1 VAVKVG
7 ELVGGRFELEE
18 LVGEGGM
25 SSVYRAYDSELER
38 RVAVKILHEHYSS
51 DPEYVERFRR
61 EARAIARLSHP
72 NVVTVIDRGEWR
84 GRQYI
89 VFEHVAGENLKAI
102 VAREG
107 PLPLH
112 EALELSIQVGRAL
125 AFAHELGIVHRD
137 VKPHNVLVDA
147 GGTAK
152 VTDFGIA
159 RALDV
164 DDALTQTGTVLGT
177 GLYISPEQARGERG
191 DERSDQYSFGVV
203 MYELLTGD
211 VPYRGDTLMA
221 VAMRHV
227 RDPVPHVREKRPDV
241 PARVDAVVARTMAK
255 QPGDRY
261 PSLDDVVEALERCR
275 LPGPEDTWPVEDDA
289 AQTRVVAP
297 APAPASAPGQQAPR
311 RRRRLRAPIAL
322 AALVALG
329 VIAALV
335 LLGNGVFGLGG
346 DTAEAAVRATAVA
359 DFDPQGGDGEHPET
373 VGRATDGDV
382 ATFWSTEIYR
392 SFDKDGVGIVIE
404 VPRRVR
410 LSRLVVESDTPG
422 FTAMVLAG
430 PELVGRFSGVSDE
443 TQIERRTEIDVDTH
457 GEAFRYYVL
466 WITSLEGSAHVNEVR
481 AFRAA

>member
-25 SSVYRAYDSELER
+25 SSVYRAYDSVLER
-38 RVAVKILHEHYSS
+38 RVAVKILHEHYSA

-102 VAREG
+102 VTREG
-107 PLPLH
+107 PLPVH
-112 EALELSIQVGRAL
+112 EALELSIQIGRAL

-227 RDPVPHVREKRPDV
+227 RDPVPHVREKRPEV

-255 QPGDRY
+255 QPADRY
-261 PSLDDVVEALERCR
+261 SSLEDVVEALERCR

-289 AQTRVVAP
+289 ARTRVVPP
-297 APAPASAPGQQAPR
+297 APEQPAPR
-311 RRRRLRAPIAL
+311 RKRRSGAAIAL

-329 VIAALV
+329 VIGALV
-335 LLGNGVFGLGG
+335 LLGNGLVGLGG

-359 DFDPQGGDGEHPET
+359 DFDPQGGDGEHPGT
-373 VGRATDGDV
+373 VGRATDGDT

-392 SFDKDGVGIVIE
+392 SFAKDGVGIVIE

-430 PELVGRFSGVSDE
+430 PELVGRFSGVSGE
-443 TQIERRTEIDVDTH
+443 TEMGRRTEIAVDTH

-466 WITSLEGSAHVNEVR
+466 WITSLDGSAHVNEAR
-481 AFRAA
+481 AFRAV

>member
-1 VAVKVG
+1 MAVKVG

-25 SSVYRAYDSELER
+25 SSVYRAYDSVLER

-107 PLPLH
+107 PLTVH
-112 EALELSIQVGRAL
+112 DALELSIQVGRAL

-221 VAMRHV
+221 VAMRHA
-227 RDPVPHVREKRPDV
+227 RDPVPHVREKRPEV

-255 QPGDRY
+255 QPSDRY
-261 PSLDDVVEALERCR
+261 PSLEAVVEALERCR
-275 LPGPEDTWPVEDDA
+275 LPGPEDTWPGEDEE
-289 AQTRVVAP
+289 AQTHVVAP
-297 APAPASAPGQQAPR
+297 APERPASR
-311 RRRRLRAPIAL
+311 RRRSRAAIVL
-322 AALVALG
+322 AAVAALG
-329 VIAALV
+329 VVAALV
-335 LLGNGVFGLGG
+335 LLGNGLFGLGG
-346 DTAEAAVRATAVA
+346 ETAEAAVRATAVA
-359 DFDPQGGDGEHPET
+359 DFDRRE
-373 VGRATDGDV
+373 ATE
-382 ATFWSTEIYR
+382 ST
-392 SFDKDGVGIVIE
+392 
-404 VPRRVR
+404 PRRSRARPTASPQLLVDRGLQELREGRRRHRARGSQACR

-422 FTAMVLAG
+422 FTARSSPG
-430 PELVGRFSGVSDE
+430 STLVGSFV
-443 TQIERRTEIDVDTH
+443 T
-457 GEAFRYYVL
+457 
-466 WITSLEGSAHVNEVR
+466 
-481 AFRAA
+481 

>member
-61 EARAIARLSHP
+61 EARAIARLAHP
-72 NVVTVIDRGEWR
+72 NVVTVIDRGEWH

-107 PLPLH
+107 PLPIH

-159 RALDV
+159 RTVDV

-227 RDPVPHVREKRPDV
+227 RDPVPHVREKRPEV

-255 QPGDRY
+255 QPSDRY
-261 PSLDDVVEALERCR
+261 PSLEDVLEALERCR
-275 LPGPEDTWPVEDDA
+275 LPGPDDTWPVDDDE
-289 AQTRVVAP
+289 AQTRLVAS
-297 APAPASAPGQQAPR
+297 APASAPEQPAPR
-311 RRRRLRAPIAL
+311 RKRRSRAPIAL

-359 DFDPQGGDGEHPET
+359 DFDPFGGDGEHPET

-382 ATFWSTEIYR
+382 VTFWSTEVYR
-392 SFDKDGVGIVIE
+392 SFDKDGVGIVLE

-422 FTAMVLAG
+422 FTALVMAG
-430 PELVGRFSGVSDE
+430 PELAGRFTGVSDE
-443 TQIERRTEIDVDTH
+443 TEMGRHTEIDVDTH

-466 WITSLEGSAHVNEVR
+466 WITSLDGSAHVNEVR

>member
-89 VFEHVAGENLKAI
+89 VFEHVAGENLKTV
-102 VAREG
+102 VARDG
-107 PLPLH
+107 PLPVH
-112 EALELSIQVGRAL
+112 EALELSVQVGRAL

-227 RDPVPHVREKRPDV
+227 RDPVPHVREKRPEV
-241 PARVDAVVARTMAK
+241 PARIDAVVARTMGK
-255 QPGDRY
+255 QPSDRY
-261 PSLDDVVEALERCR
+261 PSLEDVVEALERCR
-275 LPGPEDTWPVEDDA
+275 LPGPEDTWPVEADG
-289 AQTRVVAP
+289 AQTHVVP
-297 APAPASAPGQQAPR
+297 PASGQPAPR
-311 RRRRLRAPIAL
+311 RRRRSRAPIVL

-329 VIAALV
+329 VVAALV
-335 LLGNGVFGLGG
+335 LLGNGLFGLGG
-346 DTAEAAVRATAVA
+346 DTAEAVVRTSAIS
-359 DFDPQGGDGEHPET
+359 DFDPLGGDGEHPET
-373 VGRATDGDV
+373 VARATDGN
-382 ATFWSTEIYR
+382 ASTFWSTEIYK
-392 SFDKDGVGIVIE
+392 SFDKDGVGIVLE

-422 FTAMVLAG
+422 FTAMVMAG
-430 PELVGRFSGVSDE
+430 PERVGRFTGVSGE
-443 TQIERRTEIDVDTH
+443 TEIGRRTEIDVDTH

-466 WITSLEGSAHVNEVR
+466 WITSLDGSAQVNEVR
-481 AFRAA
+481 AFRAL